1 MIRWLL
7 EGGHPIPPAFLG
19 IVTKVEDTG
28 VKVHFFGVENTK
40 LYFFVSLHIL
50 PGTLPALAGSMSCR
64 FSWGLSSEINRI
76 SDPGHRAPLRQESC

>member
-19 IVTKVEDTG
+19 IVTKVEDIG

-40 LYFFVSLHIL
+40 LYFFVFLHIL
-50 PGTLPALAGSMSCR
+50 PWDLASSGW
-64 FSWGLSSEINRI
+64 FHELSIFLG
-76 SDPGHRAPLRQESC
+76 P